1 MYIHVDMFYRYNG
14 PAAKLY
20 GGHLPFDGNLISL
33 ESVNPTVYRIFIRGK
48 EVPATENYWRIK
60 LAFSGLSYISGPIG
74 ELGEWR
80 IYRDGTMKGRLKPIY
95 AWEPF
100 RARWLKYMGEED
112 RLKLI
117 KVIGRKRFLSIWRRY
132 IRGRY
137 VIN

>member
-1 MYIHVDMFYRYNG
+1 MYLHCDLFYRYNG
-14 PAAKLY
+14 PVSELY
-20 GGHLPFDGNLISL
+20 GGYMPFCGNLISL
-33 ESVNPTVYRIFIRGK
+33 EGINPSVYRIFIHDK
-48 EVPATENYWRIK
+48 EVPSSENYWRIK
-60 LAFSGLSYISGPIG
+60 LAFSGGSYISGPIG
-74 ELGEWR
+74 ECGEWR
-80 IYRDGTMKGRLKPIY
+80 IYRDGAMKGHLNRIY

-100 RARWLKYMGEED
+100 RAWWLKYMGEED